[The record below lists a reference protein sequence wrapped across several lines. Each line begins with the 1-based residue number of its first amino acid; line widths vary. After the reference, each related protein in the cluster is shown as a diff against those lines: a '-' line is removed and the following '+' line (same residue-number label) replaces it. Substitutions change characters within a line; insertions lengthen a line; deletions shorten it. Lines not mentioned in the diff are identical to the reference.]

1 MHILIAPDKFRGSLT
16 ADQVIEAM
24 QEGILDV
31 LPNAQI
37 TAIPLADGGE
47 GTAAT
52 LARATNG
59 RMHHTYIYDALMR
72 PVEAVFGL
80 SGDGKTA
87 YIEMAAASGLQ
98 LLRPEERN
106 PMETTTFGTGELI
119 IKALELGVK
128 NILLCIGGSATN
140 DAGMGM
146 AAALGYRF
154 LDEKKEVLKPVGK
167 NLIHVKSI
175 DNQRVTIDFSKI
187 NITVACDVENPLYG
201 SNGAAYIYARQKG
214 ATDEQIEALDNGL
227 KNFGQIADNFFQK
240 NARIW
245 KAETSRTV
253 SGLGGSGAAGGLGAG
268 AVWFLNATLKSGI
281 DLVMQETNFENAV
294 KKADLI
300 LTGEGKIDIQ
310 TLEGKVLK
318 GITRLAQKHNVP
330 VIALCGTL
338 DLTPSQ
344 IREMGLTYATSI
356 LKRPCSLGEANENAF
371 IWVKEATSQVVSWQ
385 M

>member
-16 ADQVIEAM
+16 AEQVIEAM
-24 QEGILDV
+24 RKGILDV

-52 LARATNG
+52 LARATHG

-72 PVEAVFGL
+72 PVEAAFGL

-98 LLRPEERN
+98 MLSPEERN

-119 IKALELGVK
+119 LKALELGVE

-175 DNQRVTIDFSKI
+175 DNQHVTIDFSKI
-187 NITVACDVENPLYG
+187 NIAVACDVANPLYG
-201 SNGAAYIYARQKG
+201 PNGAAYIYARQKG

-240 NARIW
+240 NAKILR
-245 KAETSRTV
+245 
-253 SGLGGSGAAGGLGAG
+253 GGGAAGGLGAG

-281 DLVMQETNFENAV
+281 DLVMQETNFESAV

-344 IREMGLTYATSI
+344 IREMGLTYTTSI

-371 IWVKEATSQVVSWQ
+371 EWVKEATSQVVSWRIL
-385 M
+385 

>member
-16 ADQVIEAM
+16 AEQVIEAM

-52 LARATNG
+52 LARATHG
-59 RMHHTYIYDALMR
+59 HIHHTYIYDALMR
-72 PVEAVFGL
+72 PVEAAFGL

-98 LLRPEERN
+98 LLSIAERN

-119 IKALELGVK
+119 LKALELGVE

-154 LDEKKEVLKPVGK
+154 LDENKEVLKPVGK

-175 DNQRVTIDFSKI
+175 DNQHITIDFSKI
-187 NITVACDVENPLYG
+187 NIAVACDVENPLYG
-201 SNGAAYIYARQKG
+201 KNGAAYIYARQKG
-214 ATDEQIEALDNGL
+214 ATDEQIEALDIGL
-227 KNFGQIADNFFQK
+227 KSFGQIADNFFQK

-245 KAETSRTV
+245 NAETSRTV
-253 SGLGGSGAAGGLGAG
+253 SGLRGGGAAGGLGAG
-268 AVWFLNATLKSGI
+268 SVWFLNATLKSGI
-281 DLVMQETNFENAV
+281 DLVMQETNFESAV

-338 DLTPSQ
+338 DLTPLQ
-344 IREMGLTYATSI
+344 IREMGLAYATSI
-356 LKRPCSLGEANENAF
+356 LKRPCSLEEAGENAF
-371 IWVKEATSQVVSWQ
+371 EWMKEATSQVVSWQ

>member
-1 MHILIAPDKFRGSLT
+1 MHILLAPDKFRGSLT
-16 ADQVIEAM
+16 AEQVIEAM
-24 QEGILDV
+24 RKGILDV

-52 LARATNG
+52 LARATHG

-72 PVEAVFGL
+72 PIEAAFGL

-98 LLRPEERN
+98 LLNLDERN
-106 PMETTTFGTGELI
+106 PMETSTFGTGELI
-119 IKALELGVK
+119 LKAIELGVE

-146 AAALGYRF
+146 AAALGYCF
-154 LDEKKEVLKPVGK
+154 LDENKEVLKPVGK
-167 NLIHVKSI
+167 NLILVKSI
-175 DNQRVTIDFSKI
+175 DSQHVTIDFSKI
-187 NITVACDVENPLYG
+187 NIAVACDVENPLYG
-201 SNGAAYIYARQKG
+201 KNGAAYIYARQKG

-227 KNFGQIADNFFQK
+227 RNFGQIADDFFK
-240 NARIW
+240 KEAKILR
-245 KAETSRTV
+245 
-253 SGLGGSGAAGGLGAG
+253 GGGAAGGLGTG

-281 DLVMQETNFENAV
+281 ELVMQETNFESAV

-310 TLEGKVLK
+310 TLEGKVLR
-318 GITRLAQKHNVP
+318 GITHLAEKHKVP

-338 DLTPSQ
+338 DLTPLQ
-344 IREMGLTYATSI
+344 IREMGLAYATSI
-356 LKRPCSLGEANENAF
+356 LKRPCSLGEAGENAF
-371 IWVKEATSQVVSWQ
+371 DWVKEATSSIISWHK